1 MREELDIKIE
11 KNVQLTVS
19 NFYYTYHILYW
30 RNFLLSQI
38 VQCIYIV
45 SLVCCSNIM
54 YVQDHVSK
62 LSRELSDMTLLYHQL
77 MEDNELLREQLQESH
92 SLQAQLSNEV
102 IT

>member
-1 MREELDIKIE
+1 
-11 KNVQLTVS
+11 
-19 NFYYTYHILYW
+19 
-30 RNFLLSQI
+30 
-38 VQCIYIV
+38 
-45 SLVCCSNIM
+45 M